1 MIVERALTVRSI
13 SLADQHGLRSAHD
26 GITSM
31 SGEKGSNFR
40 SQFRV
45 SRWISRSLPVPELMV

>member
-1 MIVERALTVRSI
+1 
-13 SLADQHGLRSAHD
+13 LRSAHD